1 MKQIE
6 QAILLLTKIAE
17 DKTVPKNI
25 KEVALKAKQT
35 LSDKTKELNVRIDT
49 VIQLFDEINE
59 DPNMPIYT
67 RTQIWNII
75 SLLESI

>member
-6 QAILLLTKIAE
+6 QAILLLTKISE